1 MAYDYS
7 LAAIVLS
14 NHARYSCTE
23 NFVMHVLKTSM
34 VKSVIGS
41 VCCGRPTAQVCLER
55 KRRLFMYSFCAY
67 GEAGVETATQIFRAL
82 GFNHNIRHRIL
93 IVQLSS
99 RWEYMH
105 VRRTGTTA
113 RGSHHSIIGS
123 RFGKREWR
131 SSYMSGFLSQ
141 VTRITQHVRSSAS
154 RPLFP
159 LMTYEPCLPF
169 LG

>member
-1 MAYDYS
+1 MDKDALMAYDYS

-105 VRRTGTTA
+105 VRPVDR
-113 RGSHHSIIGS
+113 II
-123 RFGKREWR
+123 
-131 SSYMSGFLSQ
+131 Q
-141 VTRITQHVRSSAS
+141 
-154 RPLFP
+154 
-159 LMTYEPCLPF
+159 
-169 LG
+169 